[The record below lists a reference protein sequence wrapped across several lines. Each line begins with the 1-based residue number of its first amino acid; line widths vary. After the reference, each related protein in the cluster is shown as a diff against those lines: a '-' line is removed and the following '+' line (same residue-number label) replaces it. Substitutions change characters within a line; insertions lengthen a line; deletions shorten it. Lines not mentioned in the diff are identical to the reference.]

1 MIARRSTGGSGYH
14 RHRGSKSTPSY
25 DGAQAL
31 RRRGILR
38 RVGGQGL
45 RFDRATGFSGI
56 RRTILFAHWSADLGQ
71 PYRKPH
77 VVPPGFGIAGMLIAE
92 GYDTRDPEG
101 YKTPPP
107 MIALSFKSP
116 LIDLC
121 SSGRHYG
128 VKVDDISLLRLITWV
143 DAMCPYQ
150 GEEEIREI
158 PDPEFQGIDWLAIR
172 PRIKTAPKVVRPGP
186 VDETHLPDR

>member
-1 MIARRSTGGSGYH
+1 M
-14 RHRGSKSTPSY
+14 
-25 DGAQAL
+25 
-31 RRRGILR
+31 
-38 RVGGQGL
+38 GL
-45 RFDRATGFSGI
+45 RHCDAAACYEGEAVKVLDLTAPPGFLG
-56 RRTILFAHWSADLGQ
+56 FAEPYFLLIGEPTWGQ

-77 VVPPGFGIAGMLIAE
+77 VVPPGFGIAGMLIVE